1 MPQKT
6 YLSGGERVKT
16 LEKAVWLLLG
26 AENVLIL
33 AHKAPDG
40 DTMGS
45 AFALARVLIKLGKT
59 AQVIC
64 DDPFPPKYN
73 YLFKGLRSD
82 HCRTDN
88 FIPEFIV
95 ATDIASIELM
105 GKSLAPFYDKI
116 GLCIDHHPSNTG
128 YADFT
133 VVDPTAAATCEIVA
147 EIIDLLDVEID
158 DDIANCIYTGLAT
171 DTGCFRFS
179 NTTPKTLRTAAAMI
193 EKGADSVKLNKLLFE
208 TKSRGRLEMER
219 MALESLEYY
228 FGGLIAMITLT
239 RAMTKKAGIADS
251 ETEGI
256 ASIPA
261 RIEGVEVGITLK
273 EKEDGFY
280 KISLRTSG
288 KFNASDICA
297 SLGGGG
303 HAAAAG
309 CRVEGDLDEV
319 KRKILKAVN
328 DEMGKHGMKGEEK

>member
-6 YLSGGERVKT
+6 YLAGGERVKA

-26 AENVLIL
+26 ADNVIIL

-45 AFALARVLIKLGKT
+45 ASALAHALIKLGKT
-59 AQVIC
+59 ASVIC

-73 YLFKGLRSD
+73 YLFDGLTSD
-82 HCRTDN
+82 YPRKAGSKS
-88 FIPEFIV
+88 ELIV
-95 ATDIASIELM
+95 ATDIASVELM
-105 GKSLAPFYDKI
+105 GESLAPFSDKI

-133 VVDPTAAATCEIVA
+133 VVDPTAAATCEIVV
-147 EIIDLLDVEID
+147 EIIGLLDVEID
-158 DDIANCIYTGLAT
+158 RNIADCIYTGLAT

-193 EKGADSVKLNKLLFE
+193 DKGADSVRLNKLLFE
-208 TKSRGRLEMER
+208 TKSRGRLDMER
-219 MALESLEYY
+219 MALETLEYY
-228 FGGLIAMITLT
+228 FGGLVALITLT
-239 RAMTKKAGIADS
+239 REMNKKAGIADS

-273 EKEDGFY
+273 EKDDGFY
-280 KISLRTSG
+280 KISLRTSR

-303 HAAAAG
+303 HSAAAG
-309 CRVEGDLDEV
+309 CRVEGTLDKV
-319 KRKILKAVN
+319 KRKILKAVS
-328 DEMGKHGMKGEEK
+328 DEMEKHAMKGEDK